1 MEENLRLTLG
11 QALYEDRLKALRKA
25 YKEHKKH
32 EDEMTR
38 YEEHRKQKG
47 ERERIDQSTTRST
60 GKRPEVH
67 PANPTRPRY
76 EEHRKQKGER
86 ERIDQS
92 TTRSTG
98 KRPEVHPANPT
109 RPLSRHSS
117 QIHQWTSTIFGQE
130 GPPCTI
136 TFYHDPRWCPA
147 MESSFVHEW
156 W

>member
-32 EDEMTR
+32 EDEMT
-38 YEEHRKQKG
+38 
-47 ERERIDQSTTRST
+47 
-60 GKRPEVH
+60 
-67 PANPTRPRY
+67 RY